1 MTSLAQTRAIHS
13 LRRQI
18 SNFTDADYREMLDVR
33 FRVASSSR
41 LNDVDA
47 GRLIDELKMLAGQPA
62 GRAPSRTASG
72 KYAPVL
78 QALWLSGHALGIV
91 KQPDDK
97 ALLAFVRRQTGMDH
111 TRFLTDAAEAR
122 RAIEALK
129 SWLAREGGVDWPRDG
144 DAYERKRAVLD
155 AVARRMREALPSF
168 DLATWL
174 NLSNFPALAKMTD
187 GQIDRA
193 IKRLGD
199 ALRDRRAMI
208 ERASK

>member
-1 MTSLAQTRAIHS
+1 MPSLAQTRAIQS
-13 LRRQI
+13 LKRQI
-18 SNFTDADYREMLDVR
+18 PGFDDVAYRGLLQAR
-33 FRVASSSR
+33 FRVVSSTR
-41 LNDVDA
+41 LSDGQA
-47 GRLIDELKMLAGQPA
+47 GELIETLKGLAGGA
-62 GRAPSRTASG
+62 APRTSASRASG

-91 KQPDDK
+91 RDADDK

-129 SWLAREGGVDWPRDG
+129 SWLAREGGVDWPKDG
-144 DAYERKRAVLD
+144 DAFERKRAVLD
-155 AVARRMREALPSF
+155 AVARRMKTALPSF

-174 NLSNFPALAKMTD
+174 NLSNFPALAKLTD

-193 IKRLGD
+193 IKRLGEH
-199 ALRDRRAMI
+199 LRDRRAMI
-208 ERASK
+208 ERTSK

>member
-1 MTSLAQTRAIHS
+1 MPTLAQTRAIQS
-13 LRRQI
+13 LKRQI
-18 SNFTDADYREMLDVR
+18 PGFDDGAYRGLLQSR
-33 FRVASSSR
+33 FRVASSTR
-41 LNDVDA
+41 LSDGQA
-47 GRLIDELKMLAGQPA
+47 GELIETLMALAGDVQPRS
-62 GRAPSRTASG
+62 RARVASG
-72 KYAPVL
+72 KFAPVL

-91 KQPDDK
+91 RDPDDK

-129 SWLAREGGVDWPRDG
+129 SWLARDGGVDWPKDG
-144 DAYERKRAVLD
+144 LPIDRKRAVLL

-174 NLSNFPALAKMTD
+174 NLANFPALAKLSD

-193 IKRLGD
+193 IKRLGEQ
-199 ALRDRRAMI
+199 LRDRRAAI
-208 ERASK
+208 ERTAK